1 MKMLTCKMLQNSF
14 KHPCSGNQFPSFL
27 HGRSQEIVLFPGDGF
42 SSRAE
47 DAVLQGCLPVV
58 IMDDVEPTF
67 SNILDWSAFSIR
79 IAEVRT
85 P

>member
-1 MKMLTCKMLQNSF
+1 MPSSILL
-14 KHPCSGNQFPSFL
+14 PCIRMSPLWQKPGEMRGPL
-27 HGRSQEIVLFPGDGF
+27 YTGDGF

-58 IMDDVEPTF
+58 IMDSVEPTF

-79 IAEVRT
+79 IAEVSA
-85 P
+85 PESKPALCVA